1 MTRAM
6 SALCQKRTS
15 AASFDHL
22 VSGSEQ
28 RRRNGKAKCLCR
40 AANLEAQCPLCA
52 KSRLMHRNKSF

>member
-28 RRRNGKAKCLCR
+28 RRWNGKAKCLCSFEIDCKHVFGR
-40 AANLEAQCPLCA
+40 
-52 KSRLMHRNKSF
+52 RLDR